1 MEKSLAEMTRNKT
14 QLEYRKSE
22 PKFQCKSSDT
32 AQGVIGSR
40 TSRKT
45 LAMGVI
51 TDYFSTQDGK
61 SVERQLVP
69 LCVPLQSTVSL

>member
-1 MEKSLAEMTRNKT
+1 MIKVVRRFRVKV
-14 QLEYRKSE
+14 
-22 PKFQCKSSDT
+22 SDT

-40 TSRKT
+40 TRRKT

-69 LCVPLQSTVSL
+69 LCVPLVLSTTVGTAKSQSFTLL